1 MRALGLAI
9 ATALTLVAG
18 SAAADDTVPT
28 KREVHQA
35 EAAAQAKER
44 DVAAVQA
51 DLVLA
56 NQRLQASAV
65 EAAQAAEAWNGARYR
80 LEQAQQAATAAEQ
93 RSAAATADVER
104 LREAYGDTVAAS
116 YQQAPELTALNAI
129 AGSDGIDGVI
139 DQVTTMRNAETA
151 LDANYDS
158 FRAASTLADVATQQ
172 ARDARSDAAAL
183 ELEASEARDRAQ
195 AAADSAAASADAIA
209 EEKGALIRELARLQD
224 VSVNLAQRRQT
235 ALEQAA
241 AEAAAAA
248 ALREQRAQERR
259 ERRQAQ
265 AEAAKQAAEEAAK
278 QAAPQPKAPQPK
290 PQPNPQPQPKPQ
302 PKPQP

>member
-35 EAAAQAKER
+35 EAAAQAKGR

-80 LEQAQQAATAAEQ
+80 LEQAQQAAAAAEQ

-158 FRAASTLADVATQQ
+158 SAPPRRWPTSRRSRRRCPVRRSRPRARGERGAGPGPGGRRLRGRVGG
-172 ARDARSDAAAL
+172 
-183 ELEASEARDRAQ
+183 RDRRGEGRP
-195 AAADSAAASADAIA
+195 D
-209 EEKGALIRELARLQD
+209 
-224 VSVNLAQRRQT
+224 
-235 ALEQAA
+235 
-241 AEAAAAA
+241 
-248 ALREQRAQERR
+248 
-259 ERRQAQ
+259 
-265 AEAAKQAAEEAAK
+265 
-278 QAAPQPKAPQPK
+278 P
-290 PQPNPQPQPKPQ
+290 
-302 PKPQP
+302 